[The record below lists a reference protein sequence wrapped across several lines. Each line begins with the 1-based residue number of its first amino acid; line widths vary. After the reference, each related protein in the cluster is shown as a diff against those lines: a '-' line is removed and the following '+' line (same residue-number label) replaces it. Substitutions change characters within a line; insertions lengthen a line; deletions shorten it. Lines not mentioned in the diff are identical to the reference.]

1 MLHRVA
7 LAAMLALLPIVA
19 SAQEEHR
26 FERPGTRAVQPPGPP
41 GSVYRGG
48 PIVGPP
54 GPVVR
59 GGPVVGP
66 PGPVVR
72 GGPVVGPQ
80 DHVFSYGGRSF
91 ERVHIAP
98 FVYPRGFGYRRWV
111 VGGILPPLFLTPT
124 YFYDDWAGLGLA
136 PPPPGTEWVR
146 YGPDLLLVDLSTGQV
161 VDVAY
166 GVFY

>member
-1 MLHRVA
+1 MLRRVA
-7 LAAMLALLPIVA
+7 LATLLALLPIVA

-26 FERPGTRAVQPPGPP
+26 FERPGPRAVQPHGPP
-41 GSVYRGG
+41 GQ
-48 PIVGPP
+48 P
-54 GPVVR
+54 GPVFR

-72 GGPVVGPQ
+72 GGPVVGPPGR
-80 DHVFSYGGRSF
+80 VFNYGGRTF

-111 VGGILPPLFLTPT
+111 VGGLLPPIFLTPT

-136 PPPPGTEWVR
+136 PPPPGAEWVR
-146 YGPDLLLVDLSTGQV
+146 YGPDLLLVDLSSGQV
-161 VDVAY
+161 LDVAY
-166 GVFY
+166 DVFY